1 MVCLQCGYE
10 SAGSTGTCP
19 SCGTPRPADLSQG
32 TGTPAGAAAPAG
44 APTGAAAP
52 VHASAPAQAFS
63 FDLARWTTIDRITGG
78 ATVVL
83 FISLFLPWFSAS
95 ASLAGISASSS
106 EDALSA
112 HGYLYLVLI
121 IALLMVGYLIA
132 RAGLSAM
139 PALPVSHERLLTIAS
154 GINFLLV
161 LIAFIF
167 KPSGNSLVSVGWDFG
182 AFVGLLAAIVALVPL
197 VRAGLQARRP

>member
-1 MVCLQCGYE
+1 ML
-10 SAGSTGTCP
+10 
-19 SCGTPRPADLSQG
+19 
-32 TGTPAGAAAPAG
+32 
-44 APTGAAAP
+44 
-52 VHASAPAQAFS
+52 
-63 FDLARWTTIDRITGG
+63 DRLTGG

-95 ASLAGISASSS
+95 ASLGGFSASSS
-106 EDALSA
+106 VDALSA

-132 RAGLSAM
+132 RAGLNAM
-139 PALPVSHERLLTIAS
+139 PALPLSHERLLTIAA

-161 LIAFIF
+161 LIAFVF

-197 VRAGLQARRP
+197 VRGGLQARRP

>member
-19 SCGTPRPADLSQG
+19 SCGTPRPAEMSQG
-32 TGTPAGAAAPAG
+32 TGTPASATAPAQ
-44 APTGAAAP
+44 
-52 VHASAPAQAFS
+52 ASAPAQAFS
-63 FDLARWTTIDRITGG
+63 FDPARWTTIDRITGG

-121 IALLMVGYLIA
+121 IALLVVGYLIA

-182 AFVGLLAAIVALVPL
+182 AFVGLLAALVALVPL

>member
-10 SAGSTGTCP
+10 SAVSTGTCP
-19 SCGTPRPADLSQG
+19 SCGTPRPADMSQG
-32 TGTPAGAAAPAG
+32 TATPASATAPAQ
-44 APTGAAAP
+44 
-52 VHASAPAQAFS
+52 ASAPAQAFS
-63 FDLARWTTIDRITGG
+63 FDPAKWTTIDRITGG

-139 PALPVSHERLLTIAS
+139 PAFPVSHERLLTIAS